1 MHYRIEWNDD
11 GTLRDCETEN
21 YFTATVL
28 FKVLS
33 NDYSEVYIYKIKANE
48 ELLHSYHNKFC
59 V

>member
-11 GTLRDCETEN
+11 GTLRDCETDN

-33 NDYSEVYIYKIKANE
+33 DEYSEVYIYKVRVNE
-48 ELLHSYHNKFC
+48 ELLHSYHNNPRI
-59 V
+59 